1 MSDNSEGN
9 QPQNS
14 EAVSFIRSNIRKSL
28 KVSRDDKR
36 IKTIDSIRVGIGELA
51 NLKNY
56 TAADVT
62 EIAGRIKQQKNAK
75 PKDLNCLAHAF
86 IQSSDNITCFLNI
99 TGALNVLV
107 KELTGKGVEINR
119 NNYDEY
125 ANLMHFLYFWIG
137 NDPNTQILATEC
149 LCNLSLGTEI
159 ACEKLTLNAGTYL
172 ITFLNCQ
179 NERIAVNS

>member
-9 QPQNS
+9 KPQNS
-14 EAVSFIRSNIRKSL
+14 EAVSSIRSNIRESL
-28 KVSRDDKR
+28 KVARDDKR

-75 PKDLNCLAHAF
+75 PKDMNCLAHAF

-107 KELTGKGVEINR
+107 KELTGK
-119 NNYDEY
+119 
-125 ANLMHFLYFWIG
+125 
-137 NDPNTQILATEC
+137 IL
-149 LCNLSLGTEI
+149 G
-159 ACEKLTLNAGTYL
+159 
-172 ITFLNCQ
+172 
-179 NERIAVNS
+179 VNSNNCDNIQFLC